1 MERHYI
7 NTAKIDRIIKIMS
20 EEEEEAEIILQE
32 LTDTMDDNWQVI
44 KALNIMDDMNIRG
57 KQIIIAYNGYCKG
70 NIQNFIESIHNR
82 SQNLAGYINSKLS
95 DYPKEYQA
103 VREGAVRTDKLQ
115 LPPNPE
121 KKVRIINSENEI
133 IYELKDG
140 DSINVESDENKTR
153 TSICRYLDDY
163 YISLDNH
170 ILHIQEFAK
179 IVAVNQYQ
187 VFPADKD
194 KRKGMSDRIL
204 NRNEFGKP
212 IYEIHYTLSKVAYAR
227 VKEVRRKLWI

>member
-1 MERHYI
+1 MERYYI
-7 NTAKIDRIIKIMS
+7 STAKIDRIIKIMS
-20 EEEEEAEIILQE
+20 EEEEEAEIILKK
-32 LTDTMDDNWQVI
+32 LTDTVDDNWQDI
-44 KALNIMDDMNIRG
+44 KVLNIMDDMNIRG

-70 NIQNFIESIHNR
+70 SIQNFLESIHDR
-82 SQNLAGYINSKLS
+82 SQNLIGYINSKLP

-115 LPPNPE
+115 LPPNPQ
-121 KKVRIINSENEI
+121 KQVRIINAENEI
-133 IYELKDG
+133 LYELKDG
-140 DSINVESDENKTR
+140 DSINVESENKTR

-163 YISLDNH
+163 YISLDDH

-179 IVAVNQYQ
+179 IVAVNQYR

-204 NRNEFGKP
+204 YRNE
-212 IYEIHYTLSKVAYAR
+212 
-227 VKEVRRKLWI
+227 KEFKRQMMNKRK

>member
-1 MERHYI
+1 MERYYI
-7 NTAKIDRIIKIMS
+7 STAKIDRIIKIMS
-20 EEEEEAEIILQE
+20 EEEEEAEIILQK
-32 LTDTMDDNWQVI
+32 LTDTVDDNWQGI
-44 KALNIMDDMNIRG
+44 KVLNIMDDMNIRG

-70 NIQNFIESIHNR
+70 SIQNFLESIHDR
-82 SQNLAGYINSKLS
+82 SQNLIGYINSKLP

-115 LPPNPE
+115 LPPNPQ
-121 KKVRIINSENEI
+121 KQVRIINAENEI
-133 IYELKDG
+133 LYELKDG
-140 DSINVESDENKTR
+140 DSINVESENKTR

-163 YISLDNH
+163 YISLDDH

-179 IVAVNQYQ
+179 IVAVNQYR

-204 NRNEFGKP
+204 YRNE
-212 IYEIHYTLSKVAYAR
+212 
-227 VKEVRRKLWI
+227 KEFKKQMMNKRK

>member
-7 NTAKIDRIIKIMS
+7 STAKIDRIIKIMS
-20 EEEEEAEIILQE
+20 EEEEEAEIILQK
-32 LTDTMDDNWQVI
+32 LTDTVDDNWQGI
-44 KALNIMDDMNIRG
+44 KVLNIMDDMNIRG

-70 NIQNFIESIHNR
+70 SIQNFLESIHDR
-82 SQNLAGYINSKLS
+82 SQNLIGYINSKLP

-115 LPPNPE
+115 LPPNPQ
-121 KKVRIINSENEI
+121 KQVRIINAENEI
-133 IYELKDG
+133 LYELKDG
-140 DSINVESDENKTR
+140 DFINVESENKTR

-163 YISLDNH
+163 YISLDDH

-179 IVAVNQYQ
+179 IVAVNQYR

-204 NRNEFGKP
+204 YRNEKEFKKQM
-212 IYEIHYTLSKVAYAR
+212 LSK
-227 VKEVRRKLWI
+227 RK